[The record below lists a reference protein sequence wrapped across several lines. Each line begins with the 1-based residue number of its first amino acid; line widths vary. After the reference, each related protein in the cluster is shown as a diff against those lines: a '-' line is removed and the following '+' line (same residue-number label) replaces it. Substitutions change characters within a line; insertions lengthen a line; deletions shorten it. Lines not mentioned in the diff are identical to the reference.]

1 MLLSEH
7 SVEVFIKSVK
17 LYNHIGKLCWQK
29 NAIFEHFNGTPIDW
43 AHLHVDV
50 TETIVWHLRIL
61 HENEPADSE
70 KLEKLEQKW
79 NEGLLPKP
87 KEIIYYT
94 LKLANNDP
102 SSRNNLF
109 GRLESILSTK
119 ERNPSH
125 YIAKSLKKYETIL
138 PLDIKQD
145 VIPFLQFCMKSV
157 ERTLVTDV
165 TDISLVVSEAKK
177 RKNREQI
184 MTLKNSLVI
193 MEHFRSNLNK
203 KEAIESEFKMNR
215 VNHY

>member
-1 MLLSEH
+1 MFLSEH

-61 HENEPADSE
+61 HEIEPADSE
-70 KLEKLEQKW
+70 NLEKLEQKW

-94 LKLANNDP
+94 LKLANNDL
-102 SSRNNLF
+102 SKRNNLF

-138 PLDIKQD
+138 PLGIKQD

-157 ERTLVTDV
+157 ERTLVTDYNCE
-165 TDISLVVSEAKK
+165 IKK
-177 RKNREQI
+177 KNKEQI

-203 KEAIESEFKMNR
+203 KEGIESEFKMNR

>member
-1 MLLSEH
+1 MFLSEH

-50 TETIVWHLRIL
+50 IETIVWHLRIL

-70 KLEKLEQKW
+70 NLEKLEQKW

-94 LKLANNDP
+94 LKLANNDL

-165 TDISLVVSEAKK
+165 TDISLVVSETKK

-203 KEAIESEFKMNR
+203 KEGIESEFKMNR

>member
-1 MLLSEH
+1 MFLSEH

-94 LKLANNDP
+94 LKLSNNDV
-102 SSRNNLF
+102 S
-109 GRLESILSTK
+109 
-119 ERNPSH
+119 
-125 YIAKSLKKYETIL
+125 
-138 PLDIKQD
+138 KQ
-145 VIPFLQFCMKSV
+145 
-157 ERTLVTDV
+157 
-165 TDISLVVSEAKK
+165 
-177 RKNREQI
+177 
-184 MTLKNSLVI
+184 
-193 MEHFRSNLNK
+193 
-203 KEAIESEFKMNR
+203 
-215 VNHY
+215 